1 MENIEGYYNDILN
14 DKYNS
19 KYTYKDKYDET
30 TNTNNIISVSCK
42 IHTGRVFKLTLK
54 EHLDGKECPSCT
66 RTGIA
71 SINVGDKIGPNKIE
85 LLCEPF
91 WKKVGIH
98 KYIYGTFKCNNCGNP
113 YTSYYGRILDGTNA
127 VCSKCNNV
135 VRKIYN
141 IGKIG
146 SIWYDIKR
154 RCYDKKNQ
162 SYKNYGAIGITMSD
176 DWLHYPNFEAWV
188 LEQVGGDI
196 SKLGVGKST
205 IDRKNP
211 YLGYSE
217 SNCRLATST
226 VQARNTRYKL
236 NLLFGYV
243 GVSQKENE
251 TKYYISVGINHKT
264 LYLGGYPTKYQC
276 LVARENYIEK
286 HNLEHSRFPYTIV
299 PEILDF
305 SYKDL
310 KINKITEN
318 NKKFFE
324 LFIGCYLNKTNIPL
338 IYRNNVAKHIVDLNE
353 IVKVIESLKYTF
365 DSSKYYYVCETFYNG
380 KLIINAHLKDLGLKK
395 KMKKMKIKL

>member
-19 KYTYKDKYDET
+19 KYTYKDKYDKT

-42 IHTGRVFKLTLK
+42 IHTGRVFNLTLK
-54 EHLDGKECPSCT
+54 EHLDGIECPACT
-66 RTGIA
+66 KTGIA
-71 SINVGDKIGPNKIE
+71 GVNVGDKIGPNKIE

-91 WKKVGIH
+91 GKKVGIH
-98 KYIYGTFKCNNCGNP
+98 KYIYGTFKCNNCGEL
-113 YTSYYGRILDGTNA
+113 YDALFVRIKNGDTKVCKKCTNYLIT
-127 VCSKCNNV
+127 K
-135 VRKIYN
+135 YN

-146 SIWYDIKR
+146 KVWYDIKK
-154 RCYDKKNQ
+154 RCYNKKNQ
-162 SYKNYGAIGITMSD
+162 AYKNYGAIGITMSD

-196 SKLGVGKST
+196 SKLGVGKLT

-226 VQARNTRYKL
+226 VQARNIRYKL
-236 NLLFGYV
+236 NLPMGYM
-243 GVSQKENE
+243 GVNKRFSNVTYEARLSIGRQ
-251 TKYYISVGINHKT
+251 TTYIGT
-264 LYLGGYPTKYQC
+264 YPTKYQC
-276 LVARENYIEK
+276 LVAREDYIKK

-305 SYKDL
+305 NYKDL
-310 KINKITEN
+310 KMNKITEN

-324 LFIGCYLNKTNIPL
+324 LFVGCYLNKANINPK
-338 IYRNNVAKHIVDLNE
+338 YRDLVSKNIIDLNE
-353 IVKVIESLKYTF
+353 IVKVIKSLKYTF

-380 KLIINAHLKDLGLKK
+380 KLIINAHLKKK
-395 KMKKMKIKL
+395 